1 VADPRESPALKIIP
15 ELERLGTEVEY
26 YDPYIKEIKIG
37 RIYTSIDLTEDKIKE
52 SDCILILTDHDN
64 IDYNSIKIYA
74 KLIVDTRNALRKR
87 KIEIDER
94 VVRL

>member
-1 VADPRESPALKIIP
+1 MVLYHFIF
-15 ELERLGTEVEY
+15 LGKLRSM
-26 YDPYIKEIKIG
+26 IL
-37 RIYTSIDLTEDKIKE
+37 RIYKSIDLTGDKIKE

-64 IDYNSIKIYA
+64 IDYNLINTYA

>member
-1 VADPRESPALKIIP
+1 MVLCHFIF
-15 ELERLGTEVEY
+15 LGKLRSM
-26 YDPYIKEIKIG
+26 IL
-37 RIYTSIDLTEDKIKE
+37 RIYTSIDLTGDKIKE

-64 IDYNSIKIYA
+64 IDYNLINTYA

>member
-1 VADPRESPALKIIP
+1 M
-15 ELERLGTEVEY
+15 
-26 YDPYIKEIKIG
+26 
-37 RIYTSIDLTEDKIKE
+37 SIDLTGDKIKE

-64 IDYNSIKIYA
+64 IDYNLINTYA